1 MKRIKHLSLKTI
13 LLMFALASILIA
25 VVGIFSLQANAKV
38 YDVPIGQ
45 SDISKQ
51 LYVNDSI
58 KLIGS
63 ISSSISVKS
72 GDPSV
77 VSVSNLQ
84 RDDDYNYC
92 FRVQALKP
100 GTVTLEANGNYYIF
114 YKPMQLT
121 INISKIDINS
131 CQISGLADKTYTGA
145 AQTQQLK
152 ITYDGVQATYNATY
166 SDDCVAPGTH
176 YVDIEGTENF
186 IGTKRLSFNIK
197 MPQTAIQ
204 SIVQAPTALKVA
216 LEKKTGDI
224 YYQLQ
229 AKVAGGNYV
238 SYDLKKD
245 TTKLF
250 SNLKPG
256 TKMAFRAR
264 TYALVDGKPVFGNW
278 STVVQKAAGVSIEK
292 CKISGVANKVYN
304 GKNQAQK
311 IAVTYNG
318 KRATFKLKYDNN
330 KSIGLRSVTIIGT
343 GAYTDSVTKYYYIIP
358 KTPKITGFVHTD
370 ADEIILKYSAVA
382 GGVSGYQVAV
392 KIGGSSWDFYNTKY
406 TRYYDEYLISDTVY
420 CAMVRAYKVLSDG
433 SIIYS
438 KWSPMERVYT
448 GEQYLFNYWFY
459 YTNNTISGYV
469 EHALKGDKIL
479 VSVGGKTYSTVV
491 TRDAKVYKYKIK
503 IGYKNLGS
511 KIIMRYYNKFN
522 QRIIMYNDIVH
533 YTQKIY
539 KGYTKAQVKLCPGFE
554 HPTSINRSTYGENWY
569 YDWSDY
575 SYGWVYFNSSGR
587 VEYWSIYN

>member
-1 MKRIKHLSLKTI
+1 
-13 LLMFALASILIA
+13 
-25 VVGIFSLQANAKV
+25 
-38 YDVPIGQ
+38 
-45 SDISKQ
+45 
-51 LYVNDSI
+51 
-58 KLIGS
+58 
-63 ISSSISVKS
+63 
-72 GDPSV
+72 
-77 VSVSNLQ
+77 
-84 RDDDYNYC
+84 
-92 FRVQALKP
+92 
-100 GTVTLEANGNYYIF
+100 
-114 YKPMQLT
+114 
-121 INISKIDINS
+121 
-131 CQISGLADKTYTGA
+131 
-145 AQTQQLK
+145 
-152 ITYDGVQATYNATY
+152 
-166 SDDCVAPGTH
+166 
-176 YVDIEGTENF
+176 
-186 IGTKRLSFNIK
+186 

-318 KRATFKLKYDNN
+318 KRATFKLQYDNN

-343 GAYTDSVTKYYYIIP
+343 GVYTDSVTKYYYIIP
-358 KTPKITGFVHTD
+358 QTPKITGLTAGTGLTED
-370 ADEIILKYSAVA
+370 GYYYNYPKLKYSAVA
-382 GGVSGYQVAV
+382 GGVTGYQVAF
-392 KIGGSSWDFYNTKY
+392 KSPFESWDIYNTKY
-406 TRYYDEYLISDTVY
+406 TKFNCYSCFTDTIY
-420 CAMVRAYKVLSDG
+420 SAIVRAYKVMPNG
-433 SIIYS
+433 KIIYS
-438 KWSPMERVYT
+438 KWSPAERVFT
-448 GEQYLFNYWFY
+448 WETSLFNYCFY
-459 YTNNTISGYV
+459 YTDNTIRGYAKNV
-469 EHALKGDKIL
+469 IKGDKIL

-522 QRIIMYNDIVH
+522 QRLIMYNDVVH
-533 YTQKIY
+533 FTQKIY
-539 KGYTKAQVKLCPGFE
+539 QGYTKAQVKLCYRFE
-554 HPTSINRSTYGENWY
+554 HPTSINRSTDGETWY
-569 YDWSDY
+569 YEWSDY